1 MQAAIRL
8 PLTVPRMGTEMAAAG
23 AKPGAALGGLGR
35 RSKPHRSAGTGKVA
49 ALGAQRPR
57 GRQTSHSPTPP
68 ACGGACG
75 PSTRGTR
82 FAGCSGRRPARF
94 CWPPPDI
101 TASAP
106 HAAGHAVAPGEQR
119 RRLRRAHRPSAV
131 QWEDPA
137 TATLTAERSTLIN
150 KEVVLFLFQLEMDS
164 QLQRA
169 LTYERFDMA
178 QEVRTRREQVDAAL
192 GELQQLK
199 GPSCG
204 ARVAGGSGQMEF
216 APQIMILKAQMA
228 EAVEAEQYA
237 EAAALRDRLRT
248 LEAAAAKAAE
258 AAAQFLCPGGGS
270 GRLLGALGVHA
281 SSPACVLA
289 CMSSCLCL
297 LPSCPSALYTVPT
310 ATALAAPAL
319 PALPACSG

>member
-1 MQAAIRL
+1 
-8 PLTVPRMGTEMAAAG
+8 
-23 AKPGAALGGLGR
+23 
-35 RSKPHRSAGTGKVA
+35 VA
-49 ALGAQRPR
+49 
-57 GRQTSHSPTPP
+57 
-68 ACGGACG
+68 
-75 PSTRGTR
+75 
-82 FAGCSGRRPARF
+82 
-94 CWPPPDI
+94 
-101 TASAP
+101 
-106 HAAGHAVAPGEQR
+106 APGEQR

-216 APQIMILKAQMA
+216 APQIMTLKAQMA
-228 EAVEAEQYA
+228 EAAEAEQYA
-237 EAAALRDRLRT
+237 EAAALRDRLRA

-258 AAAQFLCPGGGS
+258 AAAQFLCPGRPPAGC
-270 GRLLGALGVHA
+270 LLGACWARLVCA
-281 SSPACVLA
+281 SSPAI
-289 CMSSCLCL
+289 MIDCL
-297 LPSCPSALYTVPT
+297 LPRCPPPLHTTIASFLPC
-310 ATALAAPAL
+310 PARV
-319 PALPACSG
+319 LPACPQLMSLASAWGRWWCTPPRATGEWSAAGTWPAARAPTGRRRRASGAPPRGGSTRQRPPVAPRTAQSTLPPAPAPPSCILPAFLLP